1 MFQLREIYE
10 NIRKN
15 KRDVMLQL
23 YPLRSRYKSSSRGL
37 INIRR
42 DRKLISRVKALGMI
56 HRRHSRPC
64 VADACLHASDRMCVD
79 VTRDT
84 LCVYRPVIW
93 TADSG

>member
-10 NIRKN
+10 NIQKN

-23 YPLRSRYKSSSRGL
+23 YPLQSQRYKSSSRGL

-64 VADACLHASDRMCVD
+64 VADACLHLIVCVL
-79 VTRDT
+79 T
-84 LCVYRPVIW
+84 LHATPCVCI
-93 TADSG
+93 GL